1 MVWLSIGNI
10 AEPPN
15 EMLLDDYPLR
25 RPDQATSDHHGSVS
39 NKKNHRQLLP
49 PGEAADIEM
58 VVYKNFGD
66 AETNNNSS
74 WFF

>member
-1 MVWLSIGNI
+1 MIIHSADLIK
-10 AEPPN
+10 
-15 EMLLDDYPLR
+15 LLLIIMDLFP
-25 RPDQATSDHHGSVS
+25 
-39 NKKNHRQLLP
+39 KKNHRQLLP